1 MNNHCGAGRR
11 ERGIKAC
18 ALALAAGSLSA
29 CTVNPLFPHESDYGP
44 KAPTERLRTV
54 GLLKL
59 ENYAKPDSGTDQ
71 APSEP
76 PVDPYAGME
85 RFELSIEQAR
95 AWTLTNNLDLQVA
108 LIEPTIAEE
117 ALSVEEAK
125 FESLFTTRF
134 RYNNIDQPASSTI
147 NNNSAEQFSIVPGVR
162 IPLRTGGTATVEIPV
177 NYQQT
182 DAAFSVPESYE
193 SDLRLS
199 ISQPL
204 LRNAG
209 REASTYSIR
218 IQALETQIAESRAKL
233 EIIRQLANV
242 DRAYWRL
249 YAAKELLK
257 VRQEQYDLAKTQLAQ
272 AERRVRAQVAADV
285 EVVRAQSGVAERLDG
300 IIRADN
306 AVRNFQRDLKRV
318 MNEAGI
324 PINSAIVL
332 DLTSVPRPVAFEI
345 NEGQFAD
352 AAVANRMEMLELE
365 LRLAQDYSTID
376 FQKNQALPLFTTDFS
391 YTINGLGDSLG
402 NSVEL
407 AKDNN
412 FEDWSV
418 GATLEVPLGNEAAEG
433 RVHQAI
439 LRRLQRLSTKEAREL
454 AIRQEVF
461 NSIDSIDTAW
471 QRILATRQATILA
484 ARTLRAEQ
492 NQFEVG
498 ARTSTDVLDA
508 ATRLADAQSLEITA
522 LTDYQISQVDLAFAT
537 GTLLGAM
544 KVDWDPRDPRV
555 PPDDFVGE
563 RRNRVPSGPAGNPAP
578 PMSEAEV
585 NRAIEEWRPPD
596 RPEPDPAS
604 APQPLAAP
612 ESALPETPPPAP
624 PGQPAEPA
632 PSGPP

>member
-1 MNNHCGAGRR
+1 MNNQSGAGRR
-11 ERGIKAC
+11 DRGRA
-18 ALALAAGSLSA
+18 AWMLAFMAGGLSA
-29 CTVNPLFPHESDYGP
+29 CSNPLFSDPSDRGP
-44 KAPTERLRTV
+44 ASPKERLRSV

-59 ENYAKPDSGTDQ
+59 ENYAKPTTPGQDQ
-71 APSEP
+71 PPTEP
-76 PVDPYAGME
+76 PKDPFAGME

-95 AWTLTNNLDLQVA
+95 AWTLKNNLDLQVS
-108 LIEPTIAEE
+108 LIEPTIARE

-134 RYNNIDQPASSTI
+134 RYNNIDQPTQSAI
-147 NNNSAEQFSIVPGVR
+147 NNNSAEQFSFAPGVR
-162 IPLRTGGTATVEIPV
+162 IPLRTGGTALVELPL

-193 SDLRLS
+193 TDLRLS

-209 REASTYSIR
+209 RETNTHSIR

-233 EIIRQLANV
+233 EVIRQLANV

-249 YAAKELLK
+249 FAAKELLK
-257 VRQEQYDLAKTQLAQ
+257 VRQDQYELAKTQLSQ

-306 AVRNFQRDLKRV
+306 TVRNFQRELKRV
-318 MNEAGI
+318 MNEAGMEI
-324 PINSAIVL
+324 DSNIVL
-332 DLTSVPRPVAFEI
+332 ELSSKPDPVAFDI
-345 NEGQFAD
+345 NTAQFAD

-365 LRLAQDYSTID
+365 LRLAQDYSTIN

-391 YTINGLGDSLG
+391 YTVNGLGTTLG
-402 NSVEL
+402 RSVEL
-407 AKDNN
+407 AKDNR

-418 GATLEVPLGNEAAEG
+418 GASLEVPLGNEAAEG

-439 LRRLQRLSTKEAREL
+439 LRRLQRLSSRDAREL
-454 AIRQEVF
+454 AIRQEVY
-461 NSIDSIDTAW
+461 NAVDGINTSW
-471 QRILATRQATILA
+471 QRILAARQATILA

-508 ATRLADAQSLEITA
+508 ATRLADAQSSEITA

-544 KVDWDPRDPRV
+544 RVDWEPRDPRT

-563 RRNRVPSGPAGNPAP
+563 RRGRTPRGPAGNPAAP
-578 PMSEAEV
+578 LSESDLK
-585 NRAIEEWRPPD
+585 NAIENWQPPERPDATGPD
-596 RPEPDPAS
+596 PDPAT
-604 APQPLAAP
+604 
-612 ESALPETPPPAP
+612 TPPSSS
-624 PGQPAEPA
+624 ESDA
-632 PSGPP
+632 PSGQP

>member
-1 MNNHCGAGRR
+1 MNNSRGVGRR
-11 ERGIKAC
+11 DGGLKAW
-18 ALALAAGSLSA
+18 AIVLSAGSLAA
-29 CTVNPLFPHESDYGP
+29 CSNPFVSDPSDFGP
-44 KAPTERLRTV
+44 KTPTARLRTV
-54 GLLKL
+54 ASLKL
-59 ENYAKPDSGTDQ
+59 ENYAKPAVENQT
-71 APSEP
+71 PTEP
-76 PVDPYAGME
+76 PKDPYAGME
-85 RFELSIEQAR
+85 RFELSVEQAR

-108 LIEPTIAEE
+108 LIDPTIARE

-134 RYNNIDQPASSTI
+134 RYNNIDQPTQSTI
-147 NNNSAEQFSIVPGVR
+147 SNNSAEQLTFAPGVR
-162 IPLRTGGTATVEIPV
+162 IPLRTGGTATVELPL

-182 DAAFSVPESYE
+182 NAAFSVPESYE
-193 SDLRLS
+193 TDLRFS

-218 IQALETQIAESRAKL
+218 IQALESQIAEARAKL
-233 EIIRQLANV
+233 EVIRQLANV

-257 VRQEQYDLAKTQLAQ
+257 VRQEQYELAKTQLAQ

-285 EVVRAQSGVAERLDG
+285 EVIRAQSGVAERLDG

-306 AVRNFQRDLKRV
+306 AVRNFQRELKRV

-324 PINSAIVL
+324 PINSDIVL
-332 DLTSVPRPVAFEI
+332 DLSTKPDPVAFEI
-345 NEGQFAD
+345 ESNEFAD

-365 LRLAQDYSTID
+365 LRLAQDYSTIN

-391 YTINGLGDSLG
+391 YTINGLGTTLG
-402 NSVEL
+402 DAIEL
-407 AKDNN
+407 ASDNR
-412 FEDWSV
+412 FEDWSA

-439 LRRLQRLSTKEAREL
+439 LRRLQRLSTKDAREL
-454 AIRQEVF
+454 SIRQEVY
-461 NSIDSIDTAW
+461 NSVDGINTSW
-471 QRILATRQATILA
+471 QRILAARQATILA

-498 ARTSTDVLDA
+498 ARTSTEVLDA
-508 ATRLADAQSLEITA
+508 ATRLADAQSSEISA
-522 LTDYQISQVDLAFAT
+522 LTDYQIAQVDLAFAT

-544 KVDWDPRDPRV
+544 KVDWEPRDPRV
-555 PPDDFVGE
+555 PPGDFVGE
-563 RRNRVPSGPAGNPAP
+563 RRGREPLGPAGNPAAP
-578 PMSEAEV
+578 VTEEV
-585 NRAIEEWRPPD
+585 VDSAIEDWQPPA

-612 ESALPETPPPAP
+612 ETVPPAP
-624 PGQPAEPA
+624 ATESA
-632 PSGPP
+632 PPQ

>member
-59 ENYAKPDSGTDQ
+59 ENYAKPDSGTEQ

-537 GTLLGAM
+537 VTLLGAM

-578 PMSEAEV
+578 PMSEADV